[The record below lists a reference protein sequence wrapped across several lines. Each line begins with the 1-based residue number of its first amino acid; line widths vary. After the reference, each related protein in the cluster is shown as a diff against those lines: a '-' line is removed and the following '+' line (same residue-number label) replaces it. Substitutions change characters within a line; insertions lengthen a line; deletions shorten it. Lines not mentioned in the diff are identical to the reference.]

1 MIPVGKAPYEELTK
15 PKAGGLYN
23 DELKKYARSYYASS
37 EDALVQKEVLLVLS
51 LYVAF
56 DAVKLTALALGVA
69 MVQLAAMPDVV
80 D

>member
-1 MIPVGKAPYEELTK
+1 MIPVGKAPYEEVTK
-15 PKAGGLYN
+15 SKRGGLER
-23 DELKKYARSYYASS
+23 DELQKYAALYYDSNEDSS
-37 EDALVQKEVLLVLS
+37 KVLLVLS